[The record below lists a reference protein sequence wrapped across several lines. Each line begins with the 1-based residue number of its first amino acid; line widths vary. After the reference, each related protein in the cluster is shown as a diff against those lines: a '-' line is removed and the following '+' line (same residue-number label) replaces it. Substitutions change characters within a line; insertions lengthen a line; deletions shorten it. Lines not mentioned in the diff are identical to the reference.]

1 MKFSTLPADEKERL
15 QALRNQRILD
25 TDNDQDFNDIV
36 SLASQLC
43 DSPISLITLLDE
55 HRQWFK
61 AKIGIDLNETS
72 RKVSFCAHA
81 IHQDDVMVVLDATID
96 ERFHDNPLVTGD
108 PNISFYAGMPLITD
122 GGYKLGT
129 LCVID
134 VKPKELSPQQL
145 SGLRILGKQVVNLI
159 KLRLKMLDLNQE
171 VETKKV
177 EISDIFERISEG
189 VIVLD
194 KNWRYTYANKY
205 AGTLVHR
212 DPASL
217 LGKNVWE
224 EFPQAVGSATYNAFQ
239 RAMIEQCYISHVDHY
254 EPLKLWQEN
263 RIYPTQDGI
272 VVFIKDIS
280 EAKEAEAQLSKEKE
294 TAVSFINSLPGVFYL
309 YDSNG
314 KFIRWNR
321 NFEKVTGYT
330 EDEIKNM
337 HPSQLF
343 EEGEERNRV
352 VERISEVFVNGF
364 AEVEANFLLKD
375 RRKIPYYFNGWKI
388 EYDNKPCLIGVGLDI
403 SDRKKAEEK
412 LRTSENKLRAFFRST
427 PDPSVLVGA
436 NDELLAFNPAAN
448 DLAQSTYHQPL
459 QEGQLLTEI
468 FPVDLRPTVSMYA
481 GRALKGETTQGEISV
496 PNKNTDEK
504 IWWMYVFMPAYDS
517 EGNIFG
523 VVVTSTNINKIKN
536 AELTLRQQF
545 KELQKTNYELDRFVY
560 SASHDL
566 RAPLSSILGLLNIA
580 EGEAL
585 TPAMT
590 TYFGMFRQSI
600 TKLDGFIKDILDYS
614 RNARTEIEYEQID
627 FLRLLKETQNTFKLM
642 PGAERLKTTIAI
654 NDHVPFYSDRLRLQ
668 SILSNLMSNAIKYQD
683 YKKNSS
689 YVNIQ
694 ITSTEEKAVIQFR
707 DNGMGIEAK
716 YLDKI
721 FDMFYR
727 ASENS
732 HGAGL
737 GLYIAKETTDK
748 LDGQISVNSSLGV
761 STTFEIELPN
771 RVQVGSKQRE
781 V

>member
-1 MKFSTLPADEKERL
+1 MKFSPLPVDEKERL
-15 QALRNQRILD
+15 QALRTHRILD
-25 TDNDQDFNDIV
+25 TDHDQDFNDIV

-61 AKIGIDLNETS
+61 AKIGIDMNETS
-72 RKVSFCAHA
+72 REVSFCAHA
-81 IHQDDVMVVLDATID
+81 IHQDDVMVVLDATTD

-122 GGYKLGT
+122 DGYKLGT

-159 KLRLKMLDLNQE
+159 KLRLKMLDLNEE

-177 EISDIFERISEG
+177 EISDIFERIGEG

-205 AGTLVHR
+205 AGVLVHR

-224 EFPQAVGSATYNAFQ
+224 EFPEAVGSATYNAFQ
-239 RAMIEQCYISHVDHY
+239 RAMVEQCYISHVDHY
-254 EPLKLWQEN
+254 APLKLWQEN

-280 EAKEAEAQLSKEKE
+280 EAKEAEAELSKEKE

-309 YDSNG
+309 YDSDG
-314 KFIRWNR
+314 KFLRWNR

-330 EDEIKNM
+330 EEEIKDM

-343 EEGEERNRV
+343 EEGEERNKV

-388 EYDNKPCLIGVGLDI
+388 EYENKPCLIGVGLDI

-412 LRTSENKLRAFFRST
+412 LLTSENKLRAFFRST
-427 PDPSVLVGA
+427 PDPSVLLGA
-436 NDELLAFNPAAN
+436 QGELLAFNPAA
-448 DLAQSTYHQPL
+448 DELAQSTYQQPL

-468 FPVDLRPTVSMYA
+468 FSLDLRLTVSQYA
-481 GRALKGETTQGEISV
+481 GRALKGETTQGEIAV
-496 PNKNTDEK
+496 PNKNKDEK
-504 IWWMYVFMPAYDS
+504 VWWMYVFMPAYDN
-517 EGNIFG
+517 EGTIFG
-523 VVVTSTNINKIKN
+523 VVVTATNINKIKN

-580 EGEAL
+580 EGEAI

-590 TYFGMFRQSI
+590 TYLGMIRQSI

-614 RNARTEIEYEQID
+614 RNARTEIVHEQID
-627 FLRLLKETQNTFKLM
+627 FLRLLKEAQNTFKLM
-642 PGAERLKTTIAI
+642 PGAERIKTTIGI

-668 SILSNLMSNAIKYQD
+668 TILSNLMSNAIKYQD
-683 YKKNSS
+683 HRKNSS

-694 ITSTEEKAVIQFR
+694 ITSNEQRAVIQFS
-707 DNGMGIEAK
+707 DNGMGIGAMH
-716 YLDKI
+716 LDKI
-721 FDMFYR
+721 FDMFYK

-737 GLYIAKETTDK
+737 GLYIVKETTDK
-748 LDGQISVNSSLGV
+748 LGGRISVNSSLGAF
-761 STTFEIELPN
+761 TTFEIELPN
-771 RVQVGSKQRE
+771 RIQVDSKQRE